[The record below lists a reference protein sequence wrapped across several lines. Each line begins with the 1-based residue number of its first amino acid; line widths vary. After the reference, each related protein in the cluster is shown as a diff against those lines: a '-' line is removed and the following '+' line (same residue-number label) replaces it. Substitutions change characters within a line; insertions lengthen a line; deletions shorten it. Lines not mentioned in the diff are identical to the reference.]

1 MIKRSLCLL
10 TNLSISDLLFRSFT
24 ITSDGPSSFQECQDV
39 QEAYNRYKDDMSELS
54 ETIKISAL
62 DKEMAEEKVGSI
74 Q

>member
-1 MIKRSLCLL
+1 MLYRSC
-10 TNLSISDLLFRSFT
+10 I
-24 ITSDGPSSFQECQDV
+24 ITSDVPSSFQECQDV

-54 ETIKISAL
+54 ETIEISAL